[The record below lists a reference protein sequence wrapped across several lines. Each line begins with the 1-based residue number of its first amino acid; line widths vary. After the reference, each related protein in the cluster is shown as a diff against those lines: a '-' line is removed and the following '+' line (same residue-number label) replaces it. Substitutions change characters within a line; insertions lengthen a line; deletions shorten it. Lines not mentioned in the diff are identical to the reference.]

1 MRISI
6 PKLSLVLLVGPSGSG
21 KSTFARRHFLPTEI
35 VSSDVCRGIVSDDEN
50 NQEATDDAF
59 DLLKSI
65 VRTRLRR
72 GLLTVVD
79 ATNVQDRARAS
90 LIAIAKEFHVQATA
104 IVFDLPE
111 SICQSRNA
119 LRPDRQFGPHVVKNH
134 IKEMRRGFFRMQ
146 KEFRFISVLRSPEDV
161 ETAEI
166 ERVPLWTDRRE
177 VTGPFDIVGDVHG
190 CIDELRELVAK
201 LGYVTSEEGVIIPPE
216 GRTLMFVGDLIDRGP
231 DSAGVLQLVMDMVDA
246 GTAICVPGN
255 HDVKLLKHLQGK
267 RVGLTYGLQE
277 TVEQLE
283 STPEAFQDRVRKFL
297 DGLISHFVLDGGR
310 LVVAHAG
317 LKEEMHGRASG
328 RVREFCLYG
337 DTTGETDEFG
347 LPVRYPW
354 ATDYRGRAMVVYGH
368 TPIPQPEWLNGTINI
383 DTGCAFGGRLTAL
396 RYPERELVSVP
407 ARKVYAPSKRPF
419 LAGEIVEFGEKT
431 PEVEYVSRPSAY
443 AVVRNDAG
451 RVAVVRTPVGA
462 YLPGGGLV
470 DNETAEVGMLREL
483 REEAGLEVNVKS
495 RLGEATEYVD
505 AGEEG
510 FFAKQGTFYLAQ
522 FVNASG
528 EGEHALEWLSPE
540 DALAEMR
547 HASHRWAI
555 EKAFGGLNLSAQHVV
570 DDVLDLDDI
579 TGKRLVD
586 TRLRGKVTVREENA
600 AAALEIMSRFAAN
613 PKWLIYLPPTMSPS
627 ETSDE
632 AGYLEFPTQ
641 AFQFFREQGIPT
653 VVCQEKH
660 MGSRAVVVLCRDEA
674 AARRRFGVE
683 GEGRGVILTR
693 TGRRF
698 FEDRVLEEQLLARL
712 DEGISDAGL
721 WEELRTD
728 WVLLDTELMPWSA
741 KAQELLRRQYA
752 PVGVAAQ
759 TSTAAAV
766 ALLERT
772 SVPGLE
778 GLLARM
784 SERQGMANDYVAAYA
799 RYCWPVESVDDL
811 RIAPFHLLASEGA
824 AHVDKPHTWHMEML
838 GRFCGDGVLF
848 ATPNRVVRLDDD
860 VAVSEA
866 TAWWE
871 ARTAAGGEGMVI
883 KPLDFIATNARGLVQ
898 PALKCR
904 GREYLRIIY
913 GPEYTRTENLE
924 RLRKRGLST
933 KRSMAIREF
942 ALGVEG
948 IERFVNFEPLRRV
961 HECVFGVLALE
972 SEPVD
977 PRL

>member
-35 VSSDVCRGIVSDDEN
+35 VSSDACRGIVSDDEN

-59 DLLKSI
+59 DLLKTI

-72 GLLTVVD
+72 GLLTVID

-90 LIAIAKEFHVQATA
+90 LIAIAKEYHVQSTA

-111 SICQSRNA
+111 RVCQERNA
-119 LRPDRQFGPHVVKNH
+119 LRPDRQFGPHVVRNH

-146 KEFRFISVLRSPEDV
+146 KEFRWISVLRSV
-161 ETAEI
+161 EEVEAAEI
-166 ERVPLWTDRRE
+166 ERTPLWTDRRE

-190 CIDELRELVAK
+190 CIDELRELIGK
-201 LGYVTSEEGVIIPPE
+201 LGYVTSDEGVITPPE

-231 DSAGVLQLVMDMVDA
+231 SSVGVLRLVMDMVEA

-267 RVGLTYGLQE
+267 RVGLTYGLQG
-277 TVEQLE
+277 TVDELE
-283 STPEAFQDRVRKFL
+283 GESEEFRQRVMRFL

-383 DTGCAFGGRLTAL
+383 DTGCAFGGRLSAL
-396 RYPERELVSVP
+396 RYPEREIVSVP
-407 ARKVYAPSKRPF
+407 ARKVYAASKRPF
-419 LAGEIVEFGEKT
+419 LAGETVEFGERL
-431 PEVEYVSRPSAY
+431 PDVEYVPRPSAY
-443 AVVRNDAG
+443 AVIRNDAG
-451 RVAVVRTPVGA
+451 RVAVVQTATGA
-462 YLPGGGLV
+462 YLPGGGLI
-470 DNETAEVGMLREL
+470 DNETPEYGMLREIQ
-483 REEAGLEVNVKS
+483 EEAGLAVNVKS
-495 RLGEATEYVD
+495 RIGEATEYV
-505 AGEEG
+505 AGGEEG
-510 FFAKQGTFYLAQ
+510 FIAKQGTFYLAQ
-522 FVNASG
+522 YVGDSG
-528 EGEHALEWLSPE
+528 AGAHALEWLSPQE
-540 DALAEMR
+540 AMGAIR
-547 HASHRWAI
+547 HASHGWAI
-555 EKAFGGLNLSAQHVV
+555 QQAFGGLNLSAQHVI
-570 DDVLDLDDI
+570 DDVLDLDDV

-627 ETSDE
+627 ETADE
-632 AGYLEFPTQ
+632 EGYLEYPTQ
-641 AFQFFREQGIPT
+641 AFQFFRDQGIET

-683 GEGRGVILTR
+683 GEGRGIVLTR

-698 FEDRVLEEQLLARL
+698 FENRELEAQLLDRL
-712 DEGISDAGL
+712 DEGITEAGL

-728 WVLLDTELMPWSA
+728 WMLLDTELMPWSQ

-766 ALLERT
+766 ALLGRT
-772 SVPGLE
+772 SVEGLE
-778 GLLARM
+778 GLLGRM
-784 SERQGMANDYVAAYA
+784 ADRQRMANDYVAAYA
-799 RYCWPVESVDDL
+799 RYCWPVESVEDL
-811 RIAPFHLLASEGA
+811 RLAPFHLLATEGA
-824 AHVDKPHTWHMEML
+824 AHVDKPHTWHMETL
-838 GRFCGDGVLF
+838 GRFCGEGVLYR
-848 ATPNRVVRLDDD
+848 TPNRVVRLDDD
-860 VAVSEA
+860 RAVAEA

-871 ARTAAGGEGMVI
+871 ERTNAGGEGMVI
-883 KPLDFIATNARGLVQ
+883 KPLDFIAQNARGLVQ

-913 GPEYTRTENLE
+913 GPEYTRGENLE